1 MRPDIGGVA
10 FACRGSIGSDQEEC
24 DVSEPMPNWEGFM
37 IPTLRVL
44 SDGVLRHWREFQ
56 PLVAEQARLT
66 DAQKEELLP
75 SGNQLKYENRIG
87 WGVSFLTNVGA
98 LSRPKRGHYAITAAG
113 QELLREF
120 PEGVRERD
128 VRALGEDLD
137 SPIRVYQKTDRAKTV
152 ELVAEVYA
160 EAMTPIEQV
169 QSGIDRIHQEVAAE
183 LLERLQ
189 GREPGFFEQAV
200 VQLLLAM
207 GYGGTTGS
215 GSVTQLSNDG
225 GIDGVIDQDV
235 LGLSRVYIQAKRYAQ
250 NNVVQRPDVQG
261 FVGALSGK
269 ADSGVFITTSRFS
282 DGARGYAESV
292 PTRVILIDGKRLTS
306 LMIRYGV
313 GVQVRDT
320 YRVVEI
326 DEDFFA

>member
-1 MRPDIGGVA
+1 MI
-10 FACRGSIGSDQEEC
+10 DQ
-24 DVSEPMPNWEGFM
+24 MPNWEGFM
-37 IPTLRVL
+37 IPTLQVL
-44 SDGVLRHWREFQ
+44 SDGVVRHWREFQ
-56 PLVAEQARLT
+56 PLVADQAKLT
-66 DAQKEELLP
+66 DEQKQQMLP

-98 LSRPKRGHYAITAAG
+98 LSRPKRGHYAITEAG
-113 QELLREF
+113 KQLLTAF
-120 PEGVRERD
+120 ANGVKESDIR
-128 VRALGEDLD
+128 VLGKDPQ
-137 SPIRVYQKTDRAKTV
+137 SPIRVYQKSERSTNIFDPAIVPDT
-152 ELVAEVYA
+152 ES
-160 EAMTPIEQV
+160 MTPTEQV
-169 QSGIDRIHQEVAAE
+169 QSGVERIHEEVAVE

-189 GREPGFFEQAV
+189 GKEPGFFEQAV

-215 GSVTQLSNDG
+215 GSVTQLTNDG

-235 LGLSRVYIQAKRYAQ
+235 LGLSRVYIQAKRYADS
-250 NNVVQRPDVQG
+250 NIVGRPDVQA

-282 DGARGYAESV
+282 DGARVYADGV

-313 GVQVRDT
+313 GVQVRET